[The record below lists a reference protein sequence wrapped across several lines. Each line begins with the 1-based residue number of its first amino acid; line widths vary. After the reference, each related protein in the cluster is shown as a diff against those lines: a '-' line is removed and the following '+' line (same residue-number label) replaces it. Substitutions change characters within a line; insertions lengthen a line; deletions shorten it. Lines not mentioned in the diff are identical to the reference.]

1 MCTAGT
7 ITDMQHLLA
16 SVYPFDGR
24 CITCF
29 ITFASDLWVMQKLVL
44 DLEPHF
50 IVKLGVEDRIWR
62 LLLIH
67 TINRLSIFQFYF
79 QSNRHLDFGVSDF
92 KLLVGSLGQTC
103 CGTEGC
109 TTTAWCIS
117 DRRPNWGR
125 NWPSTHHHFQF
136 EFMSRLRDI
145 RPDFV
150 HGEDAVIFEEDI
162 ALCIFLFKLLPKSVG
177 GLSEGVDVAQ
187 FFTDDAR
194 FSSS

>member
-1 MCTAGT
+1 MTVG
-7 ITDMQHLLA
+7 L
-16 SVYPFDGR
+16 GR
-24 CITCF
+24 
-29 ITFASDLWVMQKLVL
+29 V
-44 DLEPHF
+44 
-50 IVKLGVEDRIWR
+50 G
-62 LLLIH
+62 
-67 TINRLSIFQFYF
+67 LSIFQFYF

-125 NWPSTHHHFQF
+125 NWPSSHHHFQF

-162 ALCIFLFKLLPKSVG
+162 AYLVRRLIMTSHILVHCFFPFILFLDLCV
-177 GLSEGVDVAQ
+177 
-187 FFTDDAR
+187 
-194 FSSS
+194 FSSSSSFLSLLAVSQRVLTLPSSSRMMPDSQAHRFWPDYKARSASGCKGIE